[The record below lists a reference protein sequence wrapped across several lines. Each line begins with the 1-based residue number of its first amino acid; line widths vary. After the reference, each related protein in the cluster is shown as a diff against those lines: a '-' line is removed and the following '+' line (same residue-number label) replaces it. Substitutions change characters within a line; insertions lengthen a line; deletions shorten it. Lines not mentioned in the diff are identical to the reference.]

1 MRKPVIYAAIALF
14 AASTG
19 IALGED
25 ADTPF
30 HRTPR
35 TGAMAQDQIKRQIEV
50 LGYDLG
56 SFELDDGVFKA
67 RIVDRESGL
76 PVKAKFD
83 TVTGELLRA
92 APGSR

>member
-1 MRKPVIYAAIALF
+1 MAA
-14 AASTG
+14 
-19 IALGED
+19 
-25 ADTPF
+25 
-30 HRTPR
+30 
-35 TGAMAQDQIKRQIEV
+35 DQLKRQIDA

-56 SFELDDGVFKA
+56 RFELDDGVFKT
-67 RIVDRESGL
+67 RIFDRQSGL